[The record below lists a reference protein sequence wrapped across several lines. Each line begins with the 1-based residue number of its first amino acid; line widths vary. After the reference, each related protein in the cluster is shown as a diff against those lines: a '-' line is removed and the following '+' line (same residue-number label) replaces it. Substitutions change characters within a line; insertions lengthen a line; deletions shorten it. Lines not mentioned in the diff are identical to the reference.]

1 MYTKHGV
8 ILLLQDYTR
17 DIADEILGGSK
28 KKVAPA
34 GGPQPN
40 DIVVVVSVI
49 CTNIIIMIVST
60 LTSVLKMRRLLVTME
75 TNFCLLTLDL

>member
-49 CTNIIIMIVST
+49 Y
-60 LTSVLKMRRLLVTME
+60 
-75 TNFCLLTLDL
+75 